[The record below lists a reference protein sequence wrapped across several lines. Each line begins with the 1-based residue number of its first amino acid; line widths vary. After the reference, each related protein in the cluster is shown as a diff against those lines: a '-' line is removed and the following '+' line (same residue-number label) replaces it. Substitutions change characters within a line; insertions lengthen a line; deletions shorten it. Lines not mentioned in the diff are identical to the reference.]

1 MQIRGLI
8 LGYTLDCQTG
18 ELEGYSCKLL
28 VADRTFYIKY
38 FANPSKATQYVSC
51 NQDGKMEK
59 DISQT
64 EFDLW
69 LNILVDSDAEI
80 KEIQSKLKTIKKY

>member
-1 MQIRGLI
+1 
-8 LGYTLDCQTG
+8 LGYKLDCASG
-18 ELEGYSCKLL
+18 ELEGFSCKLL

-38 FANPSKATQYVSC
+38 FQSRTKPTQYVSC

-69 LNILVDSDAEI
+69 LNILADSEEEI
-80 KEIQSKLKTIKKY
+80 KEIQSQLENAKKY